1 MGQPHKI
8 NINNIQRP
16 FNSRYG
22 FTEILKHI
30 NDMSHRIDVEEALA
44 KAEGLYTAL
53 ASDPEVNDKVVNILG
68 LAPAT
73 PVVTTSGDV
82 SSRETPE
89 RSTANNN
96 LR

>member
-1 MGQPHKI
+1 MGDTKKAIHI
-8 NINNIQRP
+8 IQRP

-44 KAEGLYTAL
+44 KAEGLFTAL

-82 SSRETPE
+82 SSTEIPA
-89 RSTANNN
+89 STANNN